1 MATADLAP
9 PLVQV
14 ARLLDWTPVPLTIK
28 DGLRFSRR
36 MEIPPGAVPSE
47 PASPPDEAVRCVS
60 TTSPSTTLRNGR
72 WTA

>member
-1 MATADLAP
+1 MGPPATIMATADLAP

-36 MEIPPGAVPSE
+36 MEIPPR
-47 PASPPDEAVRCVS
+47 DYVRAGVAA
-60 TTSPSTTLRNGR
+60 TG
-72 WTA
+72 